1 MAGSLEQNTQLLTD
15 SKRREQELQASA
27 LDAQT
32 QLQVLV
38 TQKTEVRTL
47 AYLTVTHCIV
57 V

>member
-1 MAGSLEQNTQLLTD
+1 MAGSLEQNTQLLAD

-27 LDAQT
+27 LEAKA

-47 AYLTVTHCIV
+47 AYQTVLHCI
-57 V
+57 